1 MLKRARWKDAV
12 IGAFWGSVVAC
23 VFLGLISFGEKLGQI
38 KCRLEHVKEVKRG

>member
-1 MLKRARWKDAV
+1 MRKYSRLRDAL